1 LFVGIARYDFL
12 VPASGSLKDKRQVLR
27 ALVSGLQS
35 KYKVAVAE
43 VDYQDLRQRG
53 AVGVCCVS
61 STSFQA
67 KRVLHEVER
76 YVRSQYAIE
85 VIDVQTE
92 VVNPENA

>member
-1 LFVGIARYDFL
+1 MYVGIARYDFL

-27 ALVSGLQS
+27 SLVTSLHS
-35 KYKVAVAE
+35 KFKVAVAE
-43 VDYQDLRQRG
+43 VDHQDLRQRG

-61 STSFQA
+61 GTSFQA

-76 YVRSQYAIE
+76 FVRSQYAIE
-85 VIDVQTE
+85 VINVETE

>member
-1 LFVGIARYDFL
+1 MYVGIARYDFL

-27 ALVSGLQS
+27 SLVTGLHS
-35 KYKVAVAE
+35 KFKVAVAE
-43 VDYQDLRQRG
+43 VDHQDLRQRG

-61 STSFQA
+61 GTSFQA

-76 YVRSQYAIE
+76 FVRSQYAIE
-85 VIDVQTE
+85 VINVETE

>member
-12 VPASGSLKDKRQVLR
+12 VPASGSLKEKRQVLR
-27 ALVSGLQS
+27 SLVSGLQS

-61 STSFQA
+61 GTSFQA

>member
-1 LFVGIARYDFL
+1 MFVGIGRYDFL

-43 VDYQDLRQRG
+43 VDYQELRQRG

-61 STSFQA
+61 GTSFQA

-85 VIDVQTE
+85 VINVQTE
-92 VVNPENA
+92 VVNPESA

>member
-1 LFVGIARYDFL
+1 MFVGIARYDFL
-12 VPASGSLKDKRQVLR
+12 IPASGSLKEKRQVLR
-27 ALVSGLQS
+27 SLVSGLQS

-43 VDYQDLRQRG
+43 VEHQDLRQRG
-53 AVGVCCVS
+53 ALGVCCVS
-61 STSFQA
+61 GTSFQA

-85 VIDVQTE
+85 VLDVRIE

>member
-1 LFVGIARYDFL
+1 MFVGIARFDFI
-12 VPASGSLKDKRQVLR
+12 VPASTSLKDKRQVLR
-27 ALVSGLQS
+27 SLLTGLQS
-35 KYKVAVAE
+35 KFKVAVAE
-43 VDYQDLRQRG
+43 VEHQDLRQRG

-61 STSFQA
+61 GTSFQA

-76 YVRSQYAIE
+76 YIRNQYAIE

>member
-1 LFVGIARYDFL
+1 MYVGIARYDFL

-27 ALVSGLQS
+27 TLVAGLQS

-43 VDYQDLRQRG
+43 VEHQDLRQRG
-53 AVGVCCVS
+53 TLGVCCVS
-61 STSFQA
+61 GTSFQA

-76 YVRSQYAIE
+76 YVRNQYAIE
-85 VIDVQTE
+85 VIDVRVD

>member
-1 LFVGIARYDFL
+1 MYVGIARYDFL

-27 ALVSGLQS
+27 GLLSGLQS

-43 VDYQDLRQRG
+43 VDHQDLRQRG

-61 STSFQA
+61 GTSFQA

-76 YVRSQYAIE
+76 FVRSQYEIE

-92 VVNPENA
+92 VVNPESA